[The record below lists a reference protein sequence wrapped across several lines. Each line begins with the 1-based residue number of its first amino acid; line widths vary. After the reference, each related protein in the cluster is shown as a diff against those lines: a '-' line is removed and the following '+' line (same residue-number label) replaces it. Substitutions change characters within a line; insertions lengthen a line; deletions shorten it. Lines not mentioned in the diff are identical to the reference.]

1 MPDVTVSASVDAF
14 MVAANQAAMRTA
26 LGLGTMALE
35 TASNYL
41 TTAAAV
47 STYAPLASPTF
58 TGTVTI
64 PSGASIAGYLTTAAA
79 AAAYQPLDADLTAIA
94 ALTTTTFGRSL
105 LTQADATAARTTL
118 GLGTAATQASTAF
131 LQLAGGA
138 QTVAGSQT
146 TTFSAAVASISP
158 TTGAVV
164 ISAGGLGV
172 AGSFFVSST
181 SVMGFGN
188 NRGKIFSSGDGFI
201 GFLNNAAGGFS
212 GVNFGLADA
221 RFTSLASM
229 PGNGLQFLGGAGSS
243 TFQDNSTA
251 TSGTIANR
259 NVLYFPA
266 PTYTATNAST
276 TVTNPA
282 TVRIGGAPTAS
293 GVTFTN
299 TAMALWVENGLT
311 RFDGTVTCATNINV
325 GSNINFN
332 SSSTGVGNY
341 WNDNSSLFLSNSG
354 ELSMVLGGGPVIKF
368 NSADGGVI
376 DFASQSIQNLIG
388 ENVAQYFLAR
398 VGGATVKI
406 ALLV

>member
-41 TTAAAV
+41 TTVAAA

-64 PSGASIAGYLTTAAA
+64 PSGASIAGYLTTASA

-146 TTFSAAVASISP
+146 TTFSAVVASTSAS
-158 TTGAVV
+158 TGAIVV
-164 ISAGGLGV
+164 SAGGVGI
-172 AGSFFVSST
+172 AGSLFVGST
-181 SVMGFGN
+181 SVIGFGT
-188 NRGKIFSSGDGFI
+188 RGKLFSSADGFI

-212 GVNFGLADA
+212 GVNFGLANVS
-221 RFTSLASM
+221 FTSLAAM
-229 PGNGLQFLGGAGSS
+229 TGNGLQFLGGDGST
-243 TFQDNSTA
+243 TFRDA
-251 TSGTIANR
+251 TTVASGTIANR

-276 TVTNPA
+276 MVTNPA

-293 GVTFTN
+293 GVTFTT
-299 TAMALWVENGLT
+299 TALAFLVESGPSQFRGDVL
-311 RFDGTVTCATNINV
+311 AS
-325 GSNINFN
+325 SNLLFN
-332 SSSTGVGNY
+332 SSSTGVGAY
-341 WNDNSSLFLSNSG
+341 WNDNSALYLNNSG
-354 ELSMVLGGGPVIKF
+354 ELAMSLGGSSTLKF
-368 NSADGGVI
+368 TNADGGTI
-376 DFASQSIQNLIG
+376 DFASQSTQGIG
-388 ENVAQYFLAR
+388 SEILTGYFFAR
-398 VGGATVKI
+398 VGGNTVKVAI
-406 ALLV
+406 LG